1 MKGRVAPSRG
11 VLASDRTSAPTLI
24 VAIGAPSAS
33 LPRWPLGSSPH
44 SVLVTR
50 CDVCRRASLDLRV
63 LSHIP
68 YISKIVPSVRSY
80 AYPSRRCSA
89 IASARGQLH
98 AYTVYPGV
106 ETL

>member
-1 MKGRVAPSRG
+1 MNYARAVTKRVLTSIG
-11 VLASDRTSAPTLI
+11 VHVDSHVDR
-24 VAIGAPSAS
+24 
-33 LPRWPLGSSPH
+33 PRRHRAYVLHHSTNMRLGQ
-44 SVLVTR
+44 
-50 CDVCRRASLDLRV
+50 AELDLRV

-68 YISKIVPSVRSY
+68 HISKIVPSVRSY

-106 ETL
+106 ETV